1 MTSSIK
7 DYKMQTDRNTAIRTI
22 DQAVTRSEISLIALN
37 HITSEY
43 SLEYFKDLDKADMPH
58 NLDMIFTELRTI
70 YDLLREENEGL
81 REYKLDLE
89 AEGKR
94 NVQ

>member
-1 MTSSIK
+1 MTILT
-7 DYKMQTDRNTAIRTI
+7 TDTQTAIRSLDHAI
-22 DQAVTRSEISLIALN
+22 NRSEISLIALN

-43 SLEYFKDLDKADMPH
+43 SLEYFKYLHKDDIPY
-58 NLDMIFTELRTI
+58 NLDTLFAELRTI
-70 YDLLREENEGL
+70 YSLLREENEGL

-89 AEGKR
+89 AQGKS